1 MWNLVIL
8 KTEVLLDGLLFPES
22 PRWYDNK
29 LWFSDQ
35 EMNKVITVNL
45 EGKAE
50 TIVEMENRPSGLG
63 WQPDGKLLIVSMED
77 RRLLQ
82 LDPSGLIE
90 YADLSNLS
98 TFYCNDM
105 VVDKKGRAYVGNF
118 GFDYFN
124 KKSFVPA
131 EIVLVTSKGNARVV
145 ANDMAFPNGT
155 VITPDEKLLIVAET
169 FATRLTAF
177 NILDDGS
184 LTDRRIWASLRAIPP
199 DGICLD
205 AEGAIWVSAP
215 GRHRVVRVLEGGEI
229 THKVKVETDA
239 YACMLGGPERDILFI
254 TTSTDERNNGR
265 IEFVKVDV
273 PGVGLP

>member
-1 MWNLVIL
+1 ML

-22 PRWYDNK
+22 PRWYNNK

-35 EMNKVITVNL
+35 EMNKVMTVNL
-45 EGKAE
+45 EGE
-50 TIVEMENRPSGLG
+50 VEIIIEMENRPSGLG
-63 WQPDGKLLIVSMED
+63 WLPDGKLLIVSMED
-77 RRLLQ
+77 RRLLS
-82 LDPSGLIE
+82 LDPSGLNE
-90 YADLSNLS
+90 YADLSRLS

-124 KKSFVPA
+124 RESFVPA

>member
-1 MWNLVIL
+1 MVFL
-8 KTEVLLDGLLFPES
+8 KTEVLLKDLLFPES
-22 PRWYDNK
+22 PRWHDNK

-35 EMNKVITVNL
+35 EMKKVMTVDL
-45 EGKAE
+45 DGKTE
-50 TIVEMENRPSGLG
+50 TIVELENMPSGLG
-63 WQPDGKLLIVSMED
+63 WLPDERLLIVSMED
-77 RRLLQ
+77 CKLYSLGPKE
-82 LDPSGLIE
+82 LTMV
-90 YADLSNLS
+90 ADLSNLT
-98 TFYCNDM
+98 TFSCNDM

-124 KKSFVPA
+124 NKPFVPA
-131 EIVLVTSKGNARVV
+131 EIVLVTSKGDARIV

-155 VITPDEKLLIVAET
+155 VITPDNKTLIVAET
-169 FATRLTAF
+169 FALRLTAF
-177 NILDDGS
+177 NILNDGS
-184 LTDRRIWASLRAIPP
+184 LTDRRIWASLRSIPP

-205 AEGAIWVSAP
+205 AEGAIWVAAP

-229 THKVKVETDA
+229 TQQIKVETDA

-254 TTSTDERNNGR
+254 ATSTAERINGR